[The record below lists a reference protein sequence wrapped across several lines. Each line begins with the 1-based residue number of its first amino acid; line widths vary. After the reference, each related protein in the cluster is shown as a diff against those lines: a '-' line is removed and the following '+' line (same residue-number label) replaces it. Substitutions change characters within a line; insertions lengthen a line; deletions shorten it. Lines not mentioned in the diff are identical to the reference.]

1 MIEVTVN
8 GQTQQVE
15 GPMSIAALLQT
26 VEIPGPYL
34 AVELNE
40 DVVPREQHDHQQV
53 AAGDRVEVVTLVG
66 GG

>member
-8 GQTQQVE
+8 GQAQQIE
-15 GPMSIAALLQT
+15 GPMSVAALLEI

-40 DVVPREQHDHQQV
+40 DVVPREQHGDQQV
-53 AAGDRVEVVTLVG
+53 AAGDRIEVVTLVG

>member
-8 GQTQQVE
+8 GQTQQIE
-15 GPMSIAALLQT
+15 GPMSVAALLEI

-40 DVVPREQHDHQQV
+40 DVVPREQHAEQQV
-53 AAGDRVEVVTLVG
+53 AEGDSIEVVTLVG

>member
-8 GQTQQVE
+8 GQAQKIE
-15 GPMSIAALLQT
+15 GPMSVAALLEI

-40 DVVPREQHDHQQV
+40 DVVPREQHGDQQV
-53 AAGDRVEVVTLVG
+53 AAGDRIEVVTLVG